1 MTANQSTA
9 VKNKFKVVIPA
20 RHASTR
26 LPAKP
31 LAMIA
36 GQPMIWHVY
45 QRALEASAAEV
56 VVATDHQSIFDAVTA
71 FGGKVC
77 MTAVSHPSGTDRLAE
92 IAAQLD
98 WQDDDIV
105 VNLQGDEP
113 MMAAASI
120 QRVATDLAT
129 HNDAGISTLCVP
141 MTEQAYLQDPN
152 KVKVVRDKAGYALYF
167 SRAPIPWVRDGKNI
181 PSVETGAYLHVGLYA
196 YRVGFLKQYVNF
208 EPCQLEQL
216 EKLEQLR
223 ALWNGVKIYVG
234 CTDHVPGLGVDT
246 IEDLK
251 KVETLLNQMPLKKPL
266 I

>member
-1 MTANQSTA
+1 MIIEQHIS

-26 LPAKP
+26 LPVKP

-45 QRALEASAAEV
+45 QRALASAATEV
-56 VVATDHQSIFDAVTA
+56 VVATDHQSIFDAVTD
-71 FGGKVC
+71 FGGTAC

-92 IAAQLD
+92 VTTLLG
-98 WQDDDIV
+98 WSDDEIV

-113 MMAAASI
+113 MMLAASI
-120 QRVATDLAT
+120 QRVASDLAE

-141 MTEQAYLQDPN
+141 ITEHGCLHDPN

-167 SRAPIPWVRDGKNI
+167 SRAPIPWVRDTESA
-181 PSVETGAYLHVGLYA
+181 SVAAPNAFLHVGLYA

-208 EPCQLEQL
+208 EPCELEQL

-223 ALWNGVKIYVG
+223 ALWNGIKIYVG
-234 CTDHVPGLGVDT
+234 CSDQLPGLGVDT
-246 IEDLK
+246 LDDLK
-251 KVETLLNQMPLKKPL
+251 KVELLLANEMSKSL
-266 I
+266 